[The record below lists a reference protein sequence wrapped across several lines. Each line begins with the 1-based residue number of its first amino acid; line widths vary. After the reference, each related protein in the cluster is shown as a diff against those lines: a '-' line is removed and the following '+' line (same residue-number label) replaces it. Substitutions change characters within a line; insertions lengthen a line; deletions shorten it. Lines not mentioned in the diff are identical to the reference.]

1 MKRLD
6 DAESEDE
13 QEQVVE
19 HKRDAIANELF
30 DAASGDV
37 SKIFFLETSSEFF
50 WQKIFTL
57 RRKMLRWYVEYL
69 KY

>member
-19 HKRDAIANELF
+19 HERDAIANELF

-37 SKIFFLETSSEFF
+37 SKIIFFPIITNSFDKKCFLLGERCFGG
-50 WQKIFTL
+50 
-57 RRKMLRWYVEYL
+57 MLNI
-69 KY
+69 